1 MKLLAIEFFFSLSGH
16 RDGAVLELSQC
27 ELFFEAL
34 LVAEELLKLAEEV
47 VGVVLVEP
55 LHLHQQ
61 LSLLLDLGDVVDG
74 LVKDRNVSVR
84 LTSCLAS
91 KAFASTAQ
99 QLNVEDFYSLFHGGV
114 GDFGKVGPETLLRRS
129 VRYYIFGRI

>member
-34 LVAEELLKLAEEV
+34 LIAEELLQLAEEV
-47 VGVVLVEP
+47 VGVVLVKP

-74 LVKDRNVSVR
+74 LVKDRNVCVR
-84 LTSCLAS
+84 LTSCLGS
-91 KAFASTAQ
+91 MAFASTAQ
-99 QLNVEDFYSLFHGGV
+99 QLNVEDL
-114 GDFGKVGPETLLRRS
+114 
-129 VRYYIFGRI
+129 